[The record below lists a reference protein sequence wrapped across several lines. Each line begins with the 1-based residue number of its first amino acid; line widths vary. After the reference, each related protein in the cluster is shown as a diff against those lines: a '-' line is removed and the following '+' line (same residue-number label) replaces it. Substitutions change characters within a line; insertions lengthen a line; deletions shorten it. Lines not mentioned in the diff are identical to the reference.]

1 MPVDLPPKKEVATA
15 LLQQSTVFIHLDPRA
30 EDVIVPPWFKKQPR
44 LVLQV
49 GLNMAVPIPDL
60 HLDDEAVS
68 CTLSFNRSPCF
79 CRIPWK
85 AVFALISE
93 DRRGMVWPDDVP
105 REVAVQVQG
114 PARQELDRA
123 RAAKRA
129 HLRAVPAGPTAD
141 APTEPAP
148 PSPSA
153 DAGDQATR
161 VGVGEPAQQ
170 ASRAELAAQQPT
182 AGTRANRQ
190 RAGAKKKTAK
200 KVSTAA
206 AKKPAKK
213 PAAAKK
219 KPAAAKKKPAAAKK
233 KPAAAKQKPVA
244 AKKKAT
250 KAPAAAKLASPK
262 AQRTS
267 ASKKKAPPRA
277 LEAAPTP
284 GGSKQA
290 KPRKEPARP
299 APSRSDASGSEGK
312 PTKRKLPPYLR
323 VVK

>member
-1 MPVDLPPKKEVATA
+1 MPVELPPKKEVATA

-49 GLNMAVPIPDL
+49 GLNMPVPIPDL
-60 HLDDEAVS
+60 HLDDEGVS

-114 PARQELDRA
+114 PARQELEKA

-129 HLRAVPAGPTAD
+129 HLRSVPTGPD
-141 APTEPAP
+141 ANGSAEPSEPSAAPEAQWATEPRPAK
-148 PSPSA
+148 
-153 DAGDQATR
+153 
-161 VGVGEPAQQ
+161 PAQQ
-170 ASRAELAAQQPT
+170 SAKTAAAKKSKVGPG
-182 AGTRANRQ
+182 AKRQ
-190 RAGAKKKTAK
+190 RAAAKKEPAK
-200 KVSTAA
+200 
-206 AKKPAKK
+206 KKPAKK

-219 KPAAAKKKPAAAKK
+219 TSPKAERTSSAKKKTSSRTPGA
-233 KPAAAKQKPVA
+233 
-244 AKKKAT
+244 
-250 KAPAAAKLASPK
+250 APAARRSKQPKPKKELPRPAASRGD
-262 AQRTS
+262 AS
-267 ASKKKAPPRA
+267 ASR
-277 LEAAPTP
+277 
-284 GGSKQA
+284 
-290 KPRKEPARP
+290 
-299 APSRSDASGSEGK
+299 GK